1 VRGRRVALAAA
12 ALAAGGALAGLGGC
26 ASVGYLSQ
34 SVQGHLDL
42 LRAARP
48 VPEWLAD
55 EHTGP
60 ELRERLLL
68 SQRIR
73 DFAVRE
79 LGLPDNAS
87 YRRYA
92 DLGRPAAVWNVV
104 AAPELSLTLKTWCYP
119 VVGCVGYR
127 GYFDRA
133 AADTQAAELR
143 GAGQEV
149 SVYGVPAYSTLGK
162 LPGEFFADPLL
173 STFIRYPEGELA
185 RLVFHELAHQMA
197 YAGGDT
203 EFNESFATA
212 VERIGSARWLE
223 REASA
228 GAREEYERFDA
239 QRRDFKALALATRT
253 RLLAIYQGP
262 GSDEDKRAA
271 KAAAYA
277 EMRAEHARLKAGP
290 WAGHAG
296 YDRWFETANNA
307 SLGVQAAYNA
317 LVPGFEA
324 LFRDQGESFPRFYAE
339 VARLAG
345 LPDKHERRAALQRV
359 LEGRP
364 TP

>member
-1 VRGRRVALAAA
+1 MIGRQVGRAAAVGAAGVALAA
-12 ALAAGGALAGLGGC
+12 LGGC
-26 ASVGYLSQ
+26 GTAGYLTQ
-34 SVQGHLDL
+34 SVQGHLEL

-48 VPEWLAD
+48 VSAWLAD
-55 EHTGP
+55 AHTDAG
-60 ELRERLLL
+60 LRERLQL

-79 LGLPDNAS
+79 LALPDNAS

-119 VVGCVGYR
+119 VVGCLGYR

-133 AADTQAAELR
+133 AANAQADDLR
-143 GAGQEV
+143 AAGQEV
-149 SVYGVPAYSTLGK
+149 AVYGVPAYSTLGK

-173 STFIRYPEGELA
+173 NTFIRYPEGELA
-185 RLVFHELAHQMA
+185 RLVFHELAHQVV
-197 YAGGDT
+197 YASGDT

-212 VERIGSARWLE
+212 VERIGIARWLAQ
-223 REASA
+223 EASPA
-228 GAREEYERFDA
+228 VRDEYARYDA
-239 QRRDFKALALATRT
+239 RRRDFKALAGATRE

-262 GSDEDKRAA
+262 ASDEDKRAA
-271 KAAAYA
+271 KAAAFA
-277 EMRAEHARLKAGP
+277 EMRAEHARLKAGAWDGDP
-290 WAGHAG
+290 R

-324 LFRDQGESFPRFYAE
+324 LFRAQGESFPRFYDE

-345 LPDKHERRAALQRV
+345 LSKAERRAALQRA
-359 LEGRP
+359 LDGRP